1 MTQRPVLFS
10 VAHSSL
16 AQGAVSPDGLF
27 TEYWVSLRA
36 TLAAVRTLAGIV
48 PVEMFDVGPF
58 KPADY
63 DDLKVHAIN
72 RCMPALAV
80 EIHCNAGP
88 HYANYSEVIHHAV
101 SADGKRAASIVAR
114 TLREEFLKLGHDWPS
129 HGGRANTVEHDKHK
143 MFLLELTNSPAII
156 VEGLFISNQEQAA
169 WLTQNDGFGTYGRL
183 VAEGVRAWYAGAAG

>member
-10 VAHSSL
+10 VAHSSQ

-58 KPADY
+58 KPSDY
-63 DDLKVHAIN
+63 DDLKVNNIN

-88 HYANYSEVIHHAV
+88 HAANYSEVIHHEK
-101 SADGKRAASIVAR
+101 SADGQRAARVVAR
-114 TLREEFLKLGHDWPS
+114 TMQEEFAKLGHNWPS
-129 HGGRANTVEHDKHK
+129 HGGRPNTVERDKHK
-143 MFLLELTNSPAII
+143 MFLLQLTNVPTII
-156 VEGLFISNQEQAA
+156 VEGLFISNEEQAA
-169 WLTQNDGFGTYGRL
+169 WLTQNDGFGTYGRI
-183 VAEGVRAWYAGAAG
+183 VAEGVRAWYAGVSE